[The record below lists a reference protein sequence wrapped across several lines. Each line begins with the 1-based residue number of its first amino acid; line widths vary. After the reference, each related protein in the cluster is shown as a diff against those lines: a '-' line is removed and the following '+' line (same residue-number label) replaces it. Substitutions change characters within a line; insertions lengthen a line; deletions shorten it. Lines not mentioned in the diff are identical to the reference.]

1 MSDAH
6 LGDRLHDLLDN
17 RLNVEQTAEAM
28 KHLDD
33 CADCR
38 LRWDDLRA
46 AREALRTSSAGIDM
60 TFARQLLDRERMAE
74 IAKGESKHV
83 ARAASGRGHR
93 PVLLFAVVM
102 AVLGASVGVLYS
114 IGAPTQVTLASAE
127 GSAASAA
134 TDPVVYLEAA
144 SVRSGEEL
152 HGWASPDWDESDL
165 VPVEGRVVTDSS
177 GDSVLVVSMLSNM
190 DTVVITEQRGRLAD
204 GLGDHFSTVD
214 LGHTVAYLVSE
225 DPRQVVWQAG
235 DIVISATCE
244 CAAATL
250 EAVAESFPHD
260 DSSGIVSRVF
270 EGVERVASVVAG
282 D

>member
-6 LGDRLHDLLDN
+6 LGDRIHDLLDN
-17 RLNVEQTAEAM
+17 RLNAEQCAEAM
-28 KHLDD
+28 AHLDT
-33 CADCR
+33 CQDCR

-60 TFARQLLDRERMAE
+60 TFARRLLDRERMAE

-83 ARAASGRGHR
+83 ARAASGRGTR
-93 PVLLFAVVM
+93 PVMVLVVVM

-114 IGAPTQVTLASAE
+114 IGAPPQVTFASAE
-127 GSAASAA
+127 GSADSAA
-134 TDPVVYLEAA
+134 ADPTTFLEAA

-152 HGWASPDWDESDL
+152 RDWASPDWEESDL
-165 VPVEGRVVTDSS
+165 VPVEGRLVTDGS
-177 GDSVLVVSMLSNM
+177 GGTVLVVSMLADL
-190 DTVVITEQRGRLAD
+190 DTIVITEQHGQLAD
-204 GLGDHFSTVD
+204 GLGDHFATID
-214 LGHTVAYLVSE
+214 LGHTSAYLVSE

-250 EAVAESFPHD
+250 EAVASSFPSD
-260 DSSGIVSRVF
+260 ESSGIMSRVVD
-270 EGVERVASVVAG
+270 GVERVADVVAG